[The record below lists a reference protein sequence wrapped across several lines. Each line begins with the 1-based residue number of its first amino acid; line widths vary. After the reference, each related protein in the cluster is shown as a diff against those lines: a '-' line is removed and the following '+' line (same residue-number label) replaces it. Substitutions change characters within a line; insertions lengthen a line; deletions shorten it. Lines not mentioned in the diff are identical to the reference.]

1 MTTRLVRAYRICAAL
16 LALAT
21 QTEQRFLHGGH
32 VVRLSSYVI
41 AGQCKAQG
49 QGANFLVGGIVYWS
63 PNRTT
68 PPWNGPA
75 RVMQCPRNRRE
86 KCDPFAG
93 GLLPGRQLPPSL
105 SFSTASL
112 ARPLTAAK
120 KEEGAARRSLLRRL
134 RQTDRRSRPSLA
146 FPGSRPFPR
155 LQAFIWHFLCQRNRF
170 LSPLV

>member
-1 MTTRLVRAYRICAAL
+1 MTTRVIRAYRIRATL

-21 QTEQRFLHGGH
+21 QTAQRFLHGGH
-32 VVRLSSYVI
+32 VVRLSYVI

-63 PNRTT
+63 PTRTT

-93 GLLPGRQLPPSL
+93 GLLPGRQLPCSLLLSPSPPPAL
-105 SFSTASL
+105 L
-112 ARPLTAAK
+112 ARPLTAVK
-120 KEEGAARRSLLRRL
+120 KEGRSLRRRL
-134 RQTDRRSRPSLA
+134 RLLLLH
-146 FPGSRPFPR
+146 FPGVD
-155 LQAFIWHFLCQRNRF
+155 HFLRCRH
-170 LSPLV
+170 